1 MNYDYKCEKC
11 NSEITVERSIHAEAS
26 NPMCFNCHTTMDRVW
41 SSPVITFNSPGFY
54 STDNKK

>member
-11 NSEITVERSIHAEAS
+11 SSEITVERSIHAEAS

-41 SSPVITFNSPGFY
+41 NTPSITFNGTGFY